1 MTARKKTVLII
12 LPSAA
17 VLLAIAAYFCFR
29 APAEPPLPPEQQIR
43 HDFRK
48 AFDPEESTLDRLY
61 SLRRSFKE
69 VRGLPADRR
78 HRIMVEA
85 LAGAMD
91 STLQDFA
98 QLPQDQKQERAE
110 LLRKDAERTLAY
122 FRKLPQEKQRK
133 AVAVLM
139 NTEEGRAKFNQAVNT
154 TTNRTLDEAEIV
166 LHFTGVADHD
176 RNHRLACGNSF
187 SGHEPSPRLGKT
199 YFMHEQPQTDRHWT
213 GTVRSGILLPSAD
226 LRRFTGPR
234 RRTSGHGS
242 PEPPSFQQPEDIL
255 LSVRSARGDAGKRQL
270 RLEHSRKRAANG

>member
-1 MTARKKTVLII
+1 MRETLATILWEGWTALVLCA
-12 LPSAA
+12 AA
-17 VLLAIAAYFCFR
+17 VFLPGSEALTYPAVLWPGLVLAAAVPTGWAFW
-29 APAEPPLPPEQQIR
+29 ALAEQPAPLPPEQQIR

-154 TTNRTLDEAEIV
+154 TTNILSP
-166 LHFTGVADHD
+166 GD
-176 RNHRLACGNSF
+176 REL
-187 SGHEPSPRLGKT
+187 LGPTIKIWKN
-199 YFMHEQPQTDRHWT
+199 M
-213 GTVRSGILLPSAD
+213 
-226 LRRFTGPR
+226 
-234 RRTSGHGS
+234 
-242 PEPPSFQQPEDIL
+242 
-255 LSVRSARGDAGKRQL
+255 
-270 RLEHSRKRAANG
+270 LENTR

>member
-1 MTARKKTVLII
+1 MTTRKKTVLII

-48 AFDPEESTLDRLY
+48 AFDPEES
-61 SLRRSFKE
+61 
-69 VRGLPADRR
+69 
-78 HRIMVEA
+78 
-85 LAGAMD
+85 AGAMD

-154 TTNRTLDEAEIV
+154 TTNILSP
-166 LHFTGVADHD
+166 GD
-176 RNHRLACGNSF
+176 REL
-187 SGHEPSPRLGKT
+187 LGPTIKIWKN
-199 YFMHEQPQTDRHWT
+199 M
-213 GTVRSGILLPSAD
+213 
-226 LRRFTGPR
+226 
-234 RRTSGHGS
+234 
-242 PEPPSFQQPEDIL
+242 
-255 LSVRSARGDAGKRQL
+255 
-270 RLEHSRKRAANG
+270 LENTR

>member
-1 MTARKKTVLII
+1 MTTRKKTVLII

-98 QLPQDQKQERAE
+98 QLTQDQKQERAE

-154 TTNRTLDEAEIV
+154 TTNILSP
-166 LHFTGVADHD
+166 GD
-176 RNHRLACGNSF
+176 REL
-187 SGHEPSPRLGKT
+187 LGPTIKIWKN
-199 YFMHEQPQTDRHWT
+199 M
-213 GTVRSGILLPSAD
+213 
-226 LRRFTGPR
+226 
-234 RRTSGHGS
+234 
-242 PEPPSFQQPEDIL
+242 
-255 LSVRSARGDAGKRQL
+255 
-270 RLEHSRKRAANG
+270 LENTR

>member
-1 MTARKKTVLII
+1 MTTRKKTVLII

-98 QLPQDQKQERAE
+98 Q
-110 LLRKDAERTLAY
+110 
-122 FRKLPQEKQRK
+122 
-133 AVAVLM
+133 
-139 NTEEGRAKFNQAVNT
+139 
-154 TTNRTLDEAEIV
+154 
-166 LHFTGVADHD
+166 
-176 RNHRLACGNSF
+176 
-187 SGHEPSPRLGKT
+187 
-199 YFMHEQPQTDRHWT
+199 
-213 GTVRSGILLPSAD
+213 
-226 LRRFTGPR
+226 R
-234 RRTSGHGS
+234 RRTRNRNGRNCSGRMRK
-242 PEPPSFQQPEDIL
+242 E
-255 LSVRSARGDAGKRQL
+255 LSLISANCRRKNSAR
-270 RLEHSRKRAANG
+270 RLQSS